1 MQLRERSDKNRP
13 VGQAGCRVL
22 VSLLSEE
29 TTGWMVSG
37 RGTTSFPLST
47 VTQKACES
55 ISRAMFPG
63 HAEWKPASLPGG
75 PRGWGPKLGCW

>member
-1 MQLRERSDKNRP
+1 MQLRERSDKNQP

-47 VTQKACES
+47 VTQKVCES
-55 ISRAMFPG
+55 VSQAMFPG
-63 HAEWKPASLPGG
+63 HAEWKPVSLPGG